1 MDEALDRTFHSAPKV
16 IPNVPEVGRP
26 DFRVLAN
33 PIKIDGKRP
42 EQTAA
47 PSLGADNDA
56 LLGGA
61 QAAAKAQ
68 ATA

>member
-1 MDEALDRTFHSAPKV
+1 MDEALDADFPLRTGM
-16 IPNVPEVGRP
+16 IRNVPVVGRA
-26 DFRVLAN
+26 DFQVLAN
-33 PIKIDGKRP
+33 PIKVDGKRP